1 MTTNTTPNT
10 APKQT
15 AGNNAFLAN
24 AKRGWNV
31 KIFKRVSTIMN
42 TEGRAAAIA
51 YLQQYTTEKLGEDYN
66 GE

>member
-1 MTTNTTPNT
+1 MTTNTTQT
-10 APKQT
+10 TPKQT
-15 AGNNAFLAN
+15 AGNNTFLAN